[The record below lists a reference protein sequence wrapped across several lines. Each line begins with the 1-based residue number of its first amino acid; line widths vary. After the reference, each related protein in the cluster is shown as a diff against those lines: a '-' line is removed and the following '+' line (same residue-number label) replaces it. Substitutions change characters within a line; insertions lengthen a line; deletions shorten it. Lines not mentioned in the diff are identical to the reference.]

1 MTAKKVQPKNPD
13 TETTKTDTSPETDRK
28 TQYARGGMRKLAR
41 KNSALKGH
49 G

>member
-13 TETTKTDTSPETDRK
+13 TKTTTTDTSPEAERK
-28 TQYARGGMRKLAR
+28 TQSLRWNGRKLAR
-41 KNSALKGH
+41 KSSVGKWG